1 MEFLSLVKSGIQFI
15 STVDFTG
22 IILLVFL
29 VVFVSM
35 LMRLNKSDSS
45 KFFYDQLFVDK
56 DGTASTSKIAHLVV
70 LTVSTWGFVH
80 LTLKGELSE
89 WYFLAYITIWV
100 AQRGFTKW
108 VDMQQAQGGT
118 AYHMPPQQGYNQQYG
133 YPTTPY
139 QPGHVAYGETQYVPP
154 VDPYMNKGQ
163 YDNPDHHP

>member
-1 MEFLSLVKSGIQFI
+1 MEFLAIAKDILGFV

-22 IILLVFL
+22 VVLLVFL
-29 VVFVSM
+29 VVFIWM
-35 LMRLNKSDSS
+35 LYRLSKSESS

-56 DGTASTSKIAHLVV
+56 DGVASTSKIAHLIV

-118 AYHMPPQQGYNQQYG
+118 AYHMPPQQPYG
-133 YPTTPY
+133 YQQGPY
-139 QPGHVAYGETQYVPP
+139 QPGYTAYGETQYVPP
-154 VDPYMNKGQ
+154 SDPYMNKGQ
-163 YDNPDHHP
+163 FDNPDGPN

>member
-1 MEFLSLVKSGIQFI
+1 MEFLAIAKDILGFV

-22 IILLVFL
+22 VVLLVFL
-29 VVFVSM
+29 VVFVM
-35 LMRLNKSDSS
+35 MMYRLSKSESS

-56 DGTASTSKIAHLVV
+56 DGVASTSKIAHLVV

-108 VDMQQAQGGT
+108 VDMHKPKVEPHIICHLSN
-118 AYHMPPQQGYNQQYG
+118 HMATSKVHISLDILHTVKLNMFHLQ
-133 YPTTPY
+133 THT
-139 QPGHVAYGETQYVPP
+139 
-154 VDPYMNKGQ
+154 
-163 YDNPDHHP
+163 